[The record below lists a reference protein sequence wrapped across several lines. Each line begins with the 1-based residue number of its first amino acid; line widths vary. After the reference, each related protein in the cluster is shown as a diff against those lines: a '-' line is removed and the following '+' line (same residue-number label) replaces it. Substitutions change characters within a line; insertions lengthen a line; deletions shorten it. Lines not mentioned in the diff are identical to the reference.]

1 MKNLLLI
8 VFMTIGITS
17 FSQTIKKEDT
27 TEICLPYTVG
37 KQIMLDLNKLD
48 STTAILKLTEGEV
61 IELNKKIDLQQSVI
75 TTMEEKVKTS
85 ETIIQ
90 KTNEKFQIVDNI
102 NKDLT
107 SDNKKLKRKNTII
120 QIVSA
125 VIIGALTQ
133 ADKREIETLIKK
145 EIKDFLGSSTAK
157 QFEDKLVERISKEM
171 KRGKLEKD
179 VKELIIKSFRE
190 FYTIMYQQRSFW
202 ESKFK
207 SS

>member
-1 MKNLLLI
+1 M
-8 VFMTIGITS
+8 
-17 FSQTIKKEDT
+17 
-27 TEICLPYTVG
+27 
-37 KQIMLDLNKLD
+37 
-48 STTAILKLTEGEV
+48 
-61 IELNKKIDLQQSVI
+61 
-75 TTMEEKVKTS
+75 
-85 ETIIQ
+85 
-90 KTNEKFQIVDNI
+90 
-102 NKDLT
+102 
-107 SDNKKLKRKNTII
+107 
-120 QIVSA
+120 
-125 VIIGALTQ
+125 ALTQ

-171 KRGKLEKD
+171 KKGKLEKD

>member
-1 MKNLLLI
+1 M
-8 VFMTIGITS
+8 
-17 FSQTIKKEDT
+17 
-27 TEICLPYTVG
+27 
-37 KQIMLDLNKLD
+37 
-48 STTAILKLTEGEV
+48 
-61 IELNKKIDLQQSVI
+61 
-75 TTMEEKVKTS
+75 
-85 ETIIQ
+85 
-90 KTNEKFQIVDNI
+90 
-102 NKDLT
+102 
-107 SDNKKLKRKNTII
+107 
-120 QIVSA
+120 
-125 VIIGALTQ
+125 ALTQ

-171 KRGKLEKD
+171 TRGKLEKD

>member
-1 MKNLLLI
+1 M
-8 VFMTIGITS
+8 
-17 FSQTIKKEDT
+17 
-27 TEICLPYTVG
+27 
-37 KQIMLDLNKLD
+37 
-48 STTAILKLTEGEV
+48 
-61 IELNKKIDLQQSVI
+61 
-75 TTMEEKVKTS
+75 
-85 ETIIQ
+85 
-90 KTNEKFQIVDNI
+90 
-102 NKDLT
+102 
-107 SDNKKLKRKNTII
+107 
-120 QIVSA
+120 
-125 VIIGALTQ
+125 ALTQ

-145 EIKDFLGSSTAK
+145 EIKDFLGSSSAK